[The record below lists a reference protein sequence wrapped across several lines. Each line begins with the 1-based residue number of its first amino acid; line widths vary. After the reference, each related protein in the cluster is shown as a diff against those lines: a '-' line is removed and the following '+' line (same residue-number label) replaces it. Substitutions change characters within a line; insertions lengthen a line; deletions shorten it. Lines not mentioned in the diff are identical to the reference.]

1 MFEKLG
7 QKIKFLI
14 DKIISWFKA
23 DRKRLALML
32 AGLSGLLV
40 IAAVIVGITIYN
52 EGVAAQQDAQKL
64 LEHYERETETIAPT
78 DTLEEYERPDSPE
91 VHHEEAYTLAGYS
104 VIAKLTIENLDL
116 ELPVI
121 SETDDKALKVSV
133 CHYSGPMPGEAGNMV
148 ITGHNFRNGAH
159 FGRLDKIKQGDL
171 VLIEAQGKSYQY
183 EVYET
188 DVIKPD
194 DVAALDE
201 FEGEYALTLLTCTS
215 HGNRRLI
222 VRCKLLS

>member
-7 QKIKFLI
+7 KKIKLVI
-14 DKIISWFKA
+14 DNMMSWFKA

-32 AGLSGLLV
+32 AGLSGLFV
-40 IAAVIVGITIYN
+40 IAAVIVGIAIYN
-52 EGVAAQQDAQKL
+52 EGVTAQQDAQKL
-64 LEHYERETETIAPT
+64 LERYERETETIAST
-78 DTLEEYERPDSPE
+78 DTLDEYEQPDSPE
-91 VHHEEAYTLAGYS
+91 AHHDEAYTLLGYS
-104 VIAKLTIENLDL
+104 VIAKLTIEKLDL
-116 ELPVI
+116 QLPVI

-159 FGRLDKIKQGDL
+159 FGRLDEINQGDL
-171 VLIEAQGKSYQY
+171 VLIEAQGKGYQY

-194 DVAALDE
+194 DVAALDDYQ
-201 FEGEYALTLLTCTS
+201 GESALTLLTCTS
-215 HGNRRLI
+215 QGNRRLI